1 MKANT
6 VYILSRE
13 PLVVTGGFG
22 TLLHLHTIRRPFT
35 FLYHNCGWIR
45 ARGLWRYVKN
55 SLPYRGRKRLIVMT
69 NEPSEARWL
78 RLIGLEAYPSSH
90 NLHVCESWFRPSV
103 SVGKRYDAVYVAQLE
118 PFKRL
123 HLAEAVQSLCV
134 VTYKNGHESFDL
146 HSYEPRLH
154 HADFNRTFI
163 PPEQVREI
171 YNASRVGL
179 ALSPREGAMFA
190 SMEYLMCGLPVVTT
204 PNRGGRNRYFTP
216 RNSRFVAPRPD
227 AVAAA
232 VADYVST
239 PPDPFA
245 IRDEVLDLVH
255 RDRLAYVQILAQR
268 CGVPVSSLEGEVE
281 RLWGGERGIASH
293 AMPLHDFLSRFSD
306 G

>member
-6 VYILSRE
+6 VYLLSRD
-13 PLVVTGGFG
+13 PLVFTGGFG
-22 TLLHLHTIRRPFT
+22 TLLHVHAIGRPFT
-35 FLYHNCGWIR
+35 FLYHNMGWIR
-45 ARGLWRYVKN
+45 PRNLWRYVKN
-55 SLPYRGRKRLIVMT
+55 AFPYRGNKRLIVIT

-78 RLIGLEAYPSSH
+78 RLIGLEAYASSS
-90 NLHVCESWFRPSV
+90 NLHVCESWFRPDV

-123 HLAEAVQSLCV
+123 YLAEAVQSLYV
-134 VTYKNGHESFDL
+134 VTYKNGHHTFDL
-146 HSYEPRLH
+146 HSYEPRLQ
-154 HADFNRTFI
+154 HAEFNRSFV

-216 RNSRFVAPRPD
+216 LNSRFVDPRPD

-232 VADYVST
+232 VAEYVAT

-245 IRDEVLDLVH
+245 IRHEVLELVH
-255 RDRLAYVQILAQR
+255 RDRIAYVQMLVER
-268 CGVPVSSLEGEVE
+268 CGVSVSSLEGEVE
-281 RLWGGERGIASH
+281 RLWGGDRGIASH
-293 AMPLHDFLSRFSD
+293 AMPLQDFLARFSD
-306 G
+306 R